1 MDDDWLEK
9 SSLVK
14 FAGFALGILIGGPIG
29 PLVFKPAGLSVSAAA
44 TAGSF
49 FGAILGYAA
58 TSGLIIME
66 RRRRDRELQEAADA
80 VRIEARMPESVT
92 LKVEDQHIT
101 LEGEV
106 EDYNEWVRTE
116 QVISSLPGIKGI
128 TNRIRV
134 KLAAGQMTA
143 SPDEIM
149 SRIRDSLVR
158 RAELDGRR
166 IRVLV
171 NNSRVVLEGTVQSPA
186 EACEAENVAW
196 NIPGVVEVENRLKIA
211 A

>member
-1 MDDDWLEK
+1 MGDDWLEK

-29 PLVFKPAGLSVSAAA
+29 PIMFTLAGLSIPVAT

-49 FGAILGYAA
+49 FGAILGFAA
-58 TSGLIIME
+58 TSGLILME
-66 RRRRDRELQEAADA
+66 RRRRDRELQRAADA
-80 VRIEARMPESVT
+80 VRTEARLPESVT
-92 LKVEDQHIT
+92 LKIKDQHIT

-106 EDYNEWVRTE
+106 EDYNERVRSE
-116 QVISSLPGIKGI
+116 QVISTLPGIKGI

-134 KLAAGQMTA
+134 KSAAGQVTA
-143 SPDEIM
+143 SPDEIG

-171 NNSRVVLEGTVQSPA
+171 NNSRVILEGTVQSPA
-186 EACEAENVAW
+186 EASEAENVAW
-196 NIPGVVEVENRLKIA
+196 NVPGVVEVENRLKIA